1 MKKALKLFSVLLLT
15 LFLSSSLFSNG
26 LNLNGVGSKAISMGG
41 AFIGLADDYSAVF
54 WNPAGLSQLKGS
66 NFSVFGTLLMP
77 ESTYKSNLYGIDATS
92 ESKVYPSG
100 AMGYFKSISDKLTIG
115 LGAYVPAG
123 LGVKWNGDDFSVLT
137 QGTSLEWESFL
148 AVVSISPAVSYK
160 ISDKF
165 SIGATINI
173 NYAMLD
179 VKNPGIGQYHE
190 DLNGLCVGAT
200 IGALFKPCDKLS
212 IGLTFRTPSK
222 ITLDGNVEMKGAEL
236 YGVSGTTEGER
247 ELTWPMWVGA
257 GIAFK
262 ATDRLTITADAQY
275 TDWKKVDVIEMNYTD
290 AQWQAMKAHPL
301 LGAAFN
307 RDFEFYWNSKVQLRF
322 GAEYLVSDSF
332 AIRAGYYYDPAPSPI
347 EHLNILMPSITYNVF
362 TLGWAY
368 RTDKITL
375 DFSLEY
381 LIGGNREAAPGI
393 EDVLPGT
400 YGLDIFVPNL
410 GFTYRF

>member
-1 MKKALKLFSVLLLT
+1 MKKVLKLFSFLLLT
-15 LFLSSSLFSNG
+15 LFLSSGLFSNG
-26 LNLNGVGSKAISMGG
+26 FNLNGVGSKAISMGG

-66 NFSVFGTLLMP
+66 NFSVFGTFLLP
-77 ESTYKSNLYGIDATS
+77 KSTYKSDLYGIDATT
-92 ESKVYPSG
+92 ESKLYMSG

-115 LGAYVPAG
+115 IAAYVPSG
-123 LGVKWNGDDFSVLT
+123 LGVKWNGDDFSNLT

-148 AVVSISPAVSYK
+148 AVVSITPVVSYK

-179 VKNPGIGQYHE
+179 VKKPGIGQYHE
-190 DLNGLCVGAT
+190 DLNGLCIGAT
-200 IGALFKPCDKLS
+200 IGALFKPYDKFS

-222 ITLDGNVEMKGAEL
+222 ITLDGNVEMKGAGM

-262 ATDRLTITADAQY
+262 ATDKLTITADAQY
-275 TDWKKVDVIEMNYTD
+275 TDWKKVDLIEMNYTD

-307 RDFEFYWNSKVQLRF
+307 SNFEFYWKSKVQLRF

-332 AIRAGYYYDPAPSPI
+332 AIRAGYYNDPAPSKI
-347 EHLNILMPSITYNVF
+347 EYINILMPSITYNVI

-368 RTDKITL
+368 KTDKISL
-375 DFSLEY
+375 DFCLEY
-381 LIGGNREAAPGI
+381 LMGEKREVAPGI
-393 EDVLPGT
+393 GEALPGIYNT
-400 YGLDIFVPNL
+400 DIFVPNF